1 MAPSKV
7 WGSPRAS
14 QDYTCQGVM
23 KATSQQPSEQTPSY
37 TTTKS
42 TPSRNWWVDEV
53 SSESHTDGGHTIIAI
68 LWADGIKTEIE
79 GTPEFVDDYCEEL
92 TLKKLKGLIEEGCV
106 SFNSST
112 TP

>member
-14 QDYTCQGVM
+14 QNYTCQGVM
-23 KATSQQPSEQTPSY
+23 KATSQQPSEQTPTY
-37 TTTKS
+37 TTTTTK
-42 TPSRNWWVDEV
+42 PSRKWWVDEM
-53 SSESHTDGGHTIIAI
+53 SSESHTDGGHTIIAT
-68 LWADGIKTEIE
+68 LRADGITTEIE
-79 GTPEFVDDYCEEL
+79 GTPEF
-92 TLKKLKGLIEEGCV
+92 TLKKLKELIKERCV

>member
-14 QDYTCQGVM
+14 QNYTCQGVM
-23 KATSQQPSEQTPSY
+23 KATSQQPSEQTPTY

-42 TPSRNWWVDEV
+42 TPSRKWWVDEM
-53 SSESHTDGGHTIIAI
+53 SSESHTDGGHTIIAT
-68 LWADGIKTEIE
+68 LRADGIETEIK
-79 GTPEFVDDYCEEL
+79 GTPEF
-92 TLKKLKGLIEEGCV
+92 TLKKLKELIKERCV

>member
-14 QDYTCQGVM
+14 QNYTCQGVM
-23 KATSQQPSEQTPSY
+23 KATSQQPSEQTPTY
-37 TTTKS
+37 TTTTTK
-42 TPSRNWWVDEV
+42 PSRKWWVDEM
-53 SSESHTDGGHTIIAI
+53 SSESHTDGGHTIIAT
-68 LWADGIKTEIE
+68 LQADGITTEIK

-92 TLKKLKGLIEEGCV
+92 TLKKLKELIKEGCV

>member
-14 QDYTCQGVM
+14 QNYTCQGVM
-23 KATSQQPSEQTPSY
+23 KATSQQPSEQTPTY
-37 TTTKS
+37 TTTTTK
-42 TPSRNWWVDEV
+42 PSRKWWVDEM
-53 SSESHTDGGHTIIAI
+53 SSKSHTDGGHTIIAT
-68 LWADGIKTEIE
+68 LRADGITTEIK
-79 GTPEFVDDYCEEL
+79 GTPEF
-92 TLKKLKGLIEEGCV
+92 TLKKLKELIKERCV